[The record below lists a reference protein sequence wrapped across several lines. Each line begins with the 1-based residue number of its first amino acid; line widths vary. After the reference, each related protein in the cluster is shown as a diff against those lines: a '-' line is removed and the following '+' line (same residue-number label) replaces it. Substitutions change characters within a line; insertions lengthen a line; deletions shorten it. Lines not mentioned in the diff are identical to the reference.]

1 MLSQSYLRELKA
13 FHRALGDV
21 TRLRVVQIL
30 ATEGEFPVSELV
42 LAPSPAHARGH
53 RAHRARRSRG
63 PLLLRPRALH
73 GDAGARLP
81 RAHEPRLVSIVPDRL
96 ARTTRGGIAP
106 IARRLHAFGVSANAV
121 TLVGFLITVAGAALL
136 ASRQPGAALLVL
148 LLGTLSDTLDGQIAR
163 AAGGGTRFGAFLDST
178 LDRLS
183 DAALA
188 IAAVYLGAAIF
199 EIRSVS
205 DAASVPTG
213 ATASVLFW
221 AGLLLLVASF
231 LVSYIRAKA
240 ESLGEG
246 ASVGLAPR
254 EARIAIYLI
263 GVAAWAVTGNPQ
275 LFAAAVALA
284 AFLATMT
291 VIQRVAHMARALDEK
306 KG

>member
-1 MLSQSYLRELKA
+1 
-13 FHRALGDV
+13 
-21 TRLRVVQIL
+21 
-30 ATEGEFPVSELV
+30 
-42 LAPSPAHARGH
+42 
-53 RAHRARRSRG
+53 
-63 PLLLRPRALH
+63 
-73 GDAGARLP
+73 
-81 RAHEPRLVSIVPDRL
+81 VSIVPDRL
-96 ARTTRGGIAP
+96 ARTTRGGFAP
-106 IARRLHAFGVSANAV
+106 IARRLHALGVSANAV
-121 TLVGFLITVAGAALL
+121 TVVGCLITVAGTALL
-136 ASRQPGAALLVL
+136 AAGQPGAALVVL

-188 IAAVYLGAAIF
+188 IAAIYLGVSIL
-199 EIRSVS
+199 EPRSVL
-205 DAASVPTG
+205 PTG
-213 ATASVLFW
+213 VAAAVLYW
-221 AGLLLLVASF
+221 SGLTLLVSSF

-284 AFLATMT
+284 AFLATVT
-291 VIQRVAHMARALDEK
+291 VLQRIAHMASVLDEK
-306 KG
+306 ERLK

>member
-1 MLSQSYLRELKA
+1 
-13 FHRALGDV
+13 
-21 TRLRVVQIL
+21 
-30 ATEGEFPVSELV
+30 
-42 LAPSPAHARGH
+42 
-53 RAHRARRSRG
+53 
-63 PLLLRPRALH
+63 
-73 GDAGARLP
+73 
-81 RAHEPRLVSIVPDRL
+81 VSIVPDGL
-96 ARTTRGGIAP
+96 AQATRGGIAP
-106 IARRLHAFGVSANAV
+106 IARRLHALGVSANAV
-121 TLVGFLITVAGAALL
+121 TVVGFLITVTGAVLLGAG
-136 ASRQPGAALLVL
+136 QPGAALLVL

-188 IAAVYLGAAIF
+188 IAAVYLGVSIV
-199 EIRSVS
+199 EPRSVL
-205 DAASVPTG
+205 PTG
-213 ATASVLFW
+213 VAAAVLYSS
-221 AGLLLLVASF
+221 GLTLLVSSF

-263 GVAAWAVTGNPQ
+263 GVAAWAVTGNPH

-284 AFLATMT
+284 AFLATVT
-291 VIQRVAHMARALDEK
+291 VIQRIVHMASALDEK

>member
-1 MLSQSYLRELKA
+1 M
-13 FHRALGDV
+13 
-21 TRLRVVQIL
+21 
-30 ATEGEFPVSELV
+30 
-42 LAPSPAHARGH
+42 
-53 RAHRARRSRG
+53 
-63 PLLLRPRALH
+63 
-73 GDAGARLP
+73 
-81 RAHEPRLVSIVPDRL
+81 SIVPDRL
-96 ARTTRGGIAP
+96 AKTTRGGIAP
-106 IARRLHAFGVSANAV
+106 VARRLHALGVSANAV
-121 TLVGFLITVAGAALL
+121 TVVGFLITVAGATLL
-136 ASRQPGAALLVL
+136 ASRQPGAALVVL

-199 EIRSVS
+199 EIHSIS
-205 DAASVPTG
+205 DATSLPTG
-213 ATASVLFW
+213 ATSSVLFW
-221 AGLLLLVASF
+221 GGLLLLVASF

-254 EARIAIYLI
+254 EARIAIYLL
-263 GVAAWAVTGNPQ
+263 GVAAWAVTGSPQ

-284 AFLATMT
+284 AFLATVT
-291 VIQRVAHMARALDEK
+291 VVQRIAHMASALNEK